1 MKVSDLQTADDFK
14 SFLLTYLAEADFKVT
29 PEEREII
36 LKHISPDRYESLKA
50 LIDRLSDFECLQVIT
65 DYKRTH
71 LTDQNDLDELIKEM
85 DEIYHANDHTS
96 ILEKNMML
104 GLKKVLY

>member
-36 LKHISPDRYESLKA
+36 LKHISPARYESLKA